1 MRCRKKIFK
10 KTKKITLLHLTNEK
24 QCGKTYMQSKT
35 IPLCPRH
42 SKRYA
47 KTKPMSL
54 TGSYAGCANVDED
67 SKKRRLVQ

>member
-1 MRCRKKIFK
+1 MQINTLNIALPKENFK
-10 KTKKITLLHLTNEK
+10 KMKKITLLHLTNEK
-24 QCGKTYMQSKT
+24 QCGKTYMQSKI

-54 TGSYAGCANVDED
+54 TGS
-67 SKKRRLVQ
+67 